1 MMAMGIV
8 AATVG
13 LSQPASP
20 SIGAPF
26 SSVFAPARAILGIV
40 YWTVLTLVGSTMVV
54 KVRNGAVYG
63 SFIAFVVAAAVLGGP
78 PAAVVVGLVGT
89 LELRELRELRPPQ
102 IATNHVEPVV
112 GAVVASFAAGWV
124 AEGLTQTS
132 IGSAALAALIVTA
145 TATLAFMLPSTAL
158 AYVGLALRRRRSLR
172 EVAREQLGTILLFS
186 LVAAATAWVMVETYV
201 LVAWWSPIVILGP
214 VLASWLALDRDR
226 ARWQADHDPL
236 TQLANRSLFEGKL
249 AVAERRARRDSRSS
263 LILFVDL
270 DGFKAVNDEHGH
282 SVGDDVLR
290 AVARRLEGAI
300 RRGDVV
306 ARLGGDEFAVLMW
319 DIADP
324 QLAERTAARL
334 RLELAQPTSSGPI
347 EISIGASVGTSILS
361 REMPAAADAMRL
373 ADASLYMDKRKRS
386 GG

>member
-1 MMAMGIV
+1 
-8 AATVG
+8 
-13 LSQPASP
+13 
-20 SIGAPF
+20 
-26 SSVFAPARAILGIV
+26 
-40 YWTVLTLVGSTMVV
+40 
-54 KVRNGAVYG
+54 
-63 SFIAFVVAAAVLGGP
+63 
-78 PAAVVVGLVGT
+78 
-89 LELRELRELRPPQ
+89 
-102 IATNHVEPVV
+102 
-112 GAVVASFAAGWV
+112 
-124 AEGLTQTS
+124 
-132 IGSAALAALIVTA
+132 
-145 TATLAFMLPSTAL
+145 
-158 AYVGLALRRRRSLR
+158 
-172 EVAREQLGTILLFS
+172 
-186 LVAAATAWVMVETYV
+186 
-201 LVAWWSPIVILGP
+201 
-214 VLASWLALDRDR
+214 
-226 ARWQADHDPL
+226 
-236 TQLANRSLFEGKL
+236 
-249 AVAERRARRDSRSS
+249 SS

-373 ADASLYMDKRKRS
+373 ADASLYKDKRKRS